1 MRTRTLYGIL
11 VLCLF
16 VIGVVPTTAQEKEHF
31 TTIKDKHRIESMQRS
46 FMMSFS
52 LGSNFNTGGNDYSEW
67 FGSRADVATQ
77 FDMRMNV
84 AFARN
89 WCAYFDLG
97 LSFYKVQTDD
107 LVQNIGNA
115 LLDEL
120 IPGLSKIKPS
130 VALGV
135 SYIVERNRWQ
145 LMPRVGIGWMSA
157 GCSSDNSTTV
167 DGKTTRLEIDR
178 SPMFFNAG
186 TSIGYRT
193 SNKCS
198 VIFDVSYRFPMQSC
212 KAIHTTTLPD
222 IPPVIVTNKS
232 HSWANDLSVSI
243 GIQLQMDLKKKK

>member
-1 MRTRTLYGIL
+1 MKKRTLLGIL
-11 VLCLF
+11 LLYLF
-16 VIGVVPTTAQEKEHF
+16 VIGVIPATAQEKEYF
-31 TTIKDKHRIESMQRS
+31 TTTKYKQRIESMQRP

-52 LGSNFNTGGNDYSEW
+52 LGPNFNTGGNDYSEW

-77 FDMRMNV
+77 FNMRMNV

-89 WCAYFDLG
+89 WFAYFDLG

-107 LVQNIGNA
+107 LVQNIGDA

-120 IPGLSKIKPS
+120 FPGLSKIKPS

-135 SYIVERNRWQ
+135 SYIVEKNRWQ
-145 LMPRVGIGWMSA
+145 LMPRAGIGWMSA
-157 GCSSDNSTTV
+157 GSSDKSETIA
-167 DGKTTRLEIDR
+167 GKTTRLEIDR
-178 SPMFFNAG
+178 TPMFFNAG

-198 VIFDVSYRFPMQSC
+198 VILDVSYRCPMQSC
-212 KAIHTTTLPD
+212 KAIHTTTLPNAS
-222 IPPVIVTNKS
+222 PVIITKKS

-243 GIQLQMDLKKKK
+243 GIQLQMDLKKNK